1 MSQKQN
7 TPTPNQVE
15 ATLSFRGYSTG
26 TVAQHLDIKPASIR
40 TAVWRH
46 GHFYGVRPIKLGD
59 AQRSR
64 LVWPADEI
72 DALLKRG
79 VSA

>member
-15 ATLSFRGYSTG
+15 VTTPFRGYSNV

-40 TAVWRH
+40 TAT
-46 GHFYGVRPIKLGD
+46 
-59 AQRSR
+59 
-64 LVWPADEI
+64 
-72 DALLKRG
+72 
-79 VSA
+79 